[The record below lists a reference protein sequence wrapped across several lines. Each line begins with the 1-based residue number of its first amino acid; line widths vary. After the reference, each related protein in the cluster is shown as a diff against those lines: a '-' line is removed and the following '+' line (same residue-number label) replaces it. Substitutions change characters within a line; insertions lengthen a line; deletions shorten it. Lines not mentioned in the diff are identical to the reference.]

1 MEFNFLA
8 ILVAALVPMIL
19 GFLWYNP
26 ILFGNVWMAETEMS
40 EEKIKGGNMAVIFS
54 VSFLLSIMLSFF
66 TQVLTIHQMGALGMI
81 GGDPSAED
89 VLPSFQTFMNDYGT
103 NFRTFKHGALHGFLA
118 GIFMALPLIG
128 INALFERKSGK
139 YILINAG
146 YWTIVLV
153 IMGAIVCGWV

>member
-26 ILFGNVWMAETEMS
+26 IGFGTVWMAEAEMS
-40 EEKIKGGNMAVIFS
+40 EEKIKGGNMAVIFG
-54 VSFLLSIMLSFF
+54 VSFLLSILLSFF

-81 GGDPSAED
+81 GGDPSAEG
-89 VLPSFQTFMNDYGT
+89 VLPSFQAFMDDYGT
-103 NFRTFKHGALHGFLA
+103 NFRTFRHGALHGFLA
-118 GIFMALPLIG
+118 GIFIALPIIG
-128 INALFERKSGK
+128 INALFERKSWR

-153 IMGAIVCGWV
+153 IMGAIICGWV